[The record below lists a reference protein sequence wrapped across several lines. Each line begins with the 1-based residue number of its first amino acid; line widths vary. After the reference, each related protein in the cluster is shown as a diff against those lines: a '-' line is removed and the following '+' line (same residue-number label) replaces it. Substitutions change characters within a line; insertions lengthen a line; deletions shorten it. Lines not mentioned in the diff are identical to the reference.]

1 MSDNQLLNLV
11 QQSFRV
17 TIGATASFLETLQD
31 PQKREEALSEFRTQL
46 TNRTQ
51 EWAEK
56 GKITEEE
63 ARRTVE
69 QFMGRMNQ
77 KAPAQD
83 SPTDNVTVN
92 TSVTKVS
99 DSSAESEL
107 RELTEQIV
115 ALRNE
120 LEHLQNKS
128 K

>member
-1 MSDNQLLNLV
+1 MSDNQLLDLV

-31 PQKREEALSEFRTQL
+31 SQKREEALSEFRTQL

-56 GKITEEE
+56 GKVTEEE
-63 ARRTVE
+63 ARRTIE

-77 KAPAQD
+77 KAPARD
-83 SPTDNVTVN
+83 SPGDTVTVN
-92 TSVTKVS
+92 TSVTEVS
-99 DSSAESEL
+99 DSSTESEL
-107 RELTEQIV
+107 KELTEQIV

-120 LEHLQNKS
+120 LEQLKNKP